1 MRRKDRFGCS
11 EALNYISGYL
21 DKDLDSSLYDML
33 DKHIRSCKPCRSLF
47 NTLKKTL
54 GLCRKFKPEVEVAE
68 VKEEELS
75 KTLKREIEAF
85 RRFIQG
91 QKKC

>member
-1 MRRKDRFGCS
+1 
-11 EALNYISGYL
+11 
-21 DKDLDSSLYDML
+21 
-33 DKHIRSCKPCRSLF
+33 
-47 NTLKKTL
+47 
-54 GLCRKFKPEVEVAE
+54 LCRKFKPEVEVAE

>member
-1 MRRKDRFGCS
+1 MRREERFGCS
-11 EALNYISGYL
+11 ETLNYLSGYL
-21 DKDLDSSLYDML
+21 DKDIDGSLYNMIS
-33 DKHIRSCKPCRSLF
+33 KHIRSCKPCRSLF
-47 NTLKKTL
+47 KTLKKTL
-54 GLCRKFKPEVEVAE
+54 DLCRKFKPKVEVAE

-75 KTLKREIEAF
+75 KTLKRELEAF